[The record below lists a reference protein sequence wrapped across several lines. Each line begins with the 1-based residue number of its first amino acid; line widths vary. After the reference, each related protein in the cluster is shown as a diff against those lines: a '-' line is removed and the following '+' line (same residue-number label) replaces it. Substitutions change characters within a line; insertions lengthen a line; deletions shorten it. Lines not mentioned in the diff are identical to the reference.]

1 MFQPRFNISPTAT
14 RALMT
19 IEASRQVLD
28 TLPFTVEMLAS
39 LRETARL
46 MTTHYS
52 TQIEGNRLTQE
63 QVKAVVEGKGH
74 FPNRERDEQEVRYY
88 YRALEYVEQ
97 AGQSPDPLDEQT
109 IQTIHGLVMHGKP
122 SPTPYRDGQ
131 NVIRDSGSGRIV
143 YLPPEAPDV
152 AVLMANLVD
161 WINASLAEG
170 LYPVP
175 VIAAVAH
182 YQFATIH
189 PYYDGNGRTAR
200 LLTTLILHRNGYGLR
215 GIYSL
220 EAYYAQ
226 NLQAYYEALSVGESH
241 NYYMGRAEAD
251 FSGFVTY
258 FCQGMDTAFAKVR
271 LQATQQEAQGKG
283 DQSPLLRNL
292 NARQRLAL
300 TWFQQH
306 RTATTQELASQL
318 GLNPRSVSAL
328 CKEWLESG
336 FLELENPS
344 RKARTYR
351 LAAMYEALLSGY
363 SILNK

>member
-63 QVKAVVEGKGH
+63 QVKAVVEGKGR

-109 IQTIHGLVMHGKP
+109 LQTIHGLVMHGKP
-122 SPTPYRDGQ
+122 APTPYRDGQ

-152 AVLMANLVD
+152 AVLMANLVE
-161 WINASLAEG
+161 WINASLVEG
-170 LYPVP
+170 VYPVP

-292 NARQRLAL
+292 NAKQRLAL
-300 TWFQQH
+300 IWFQQH
-306 RTATTQELASQL
+306 RTATTQELSSQL

-351 LAAMYEALLSGY
+351 LASIYEALLLS
-363 SILNK
+363 